1 MAFNHIALYVFD
13 LQKSSDFYEHIL
25 QLQKIEEPFKQG
37 KHVWFKMG
45 EHNQLHL
52 VAKKKSAQ
60 KNDSKEWHFGFS
72 VPDLDAFI
80 QRLEKEKISYGN
92 FHDNADKISVRPDGV
107 RQVYFQDPD
116 GYWLEANDDKY

>member
-13 LQKSSDFYEHIL
+13 LQRSSDFYENIL

-52 VAKKKSAQ
+52 VAKKKSPE
-60 KNDSKEWHFGFS
+60 KNNSKEWHFGFS
-72 VPDLDAFI
+72 VPDLDAFV
-80 QRLEKEKISYGN
+80 QRLEEENISYGN
-92 FHDNADKISVRPDGV
+92 FHDNTEKISVRPDGV